1 MNQFNTFDNWK
12 RLIRYPAFALAAI
25 GLAQAAAAQDRFID
39 GFPDVP
45 YLDIIEVVLGDPMV
59 FDTASGTVAEV
70 SIQFS
75 VPAARVLDDYATALS
90 GLGWTC
96 TKTARQLSCLR
107 DTNIVQLAPAN
118 NGAEAVTFILRLE
131 PRQ

>member
-1 MNQFNTFDNWK
+1 MNHSNTPDNWK
-12 RLIRYPAFALAAI
+12 RLIRYPALALAAI
-25 GLAQAAAAQDRFID
+25 GLAHVATAQDRFID

-45 YLDIIEVVLGDPMV
+45 YLDIIEVVLGEPMV

-70 SIQFS
+70 NIQFS
-75 VPAARVLDDYATALS
+75 VPVAQVLDEYATALS

-107 DTNIVQLAPAN
+107 DTNIVQLTPAN
-118 NGAEAVTFILRLE
+118 AGAEAVTFILRLE
-131 PRQ
+131 PQ

>member
-1 MNQFNTFDNWK
+1 MPENWK
-12 RLIRYPAFALAAI
+12 RLIRYPVLALVAL
-25 GLAQAAAAQDRFID
+25 GLAHVAVAQDRFID

-45 YLDIIEVVLGDPMV
+45 YLDIIEVVLGEPMV

-75 VPAARVLDDYATALS
+75 APASTVLSEYGTALS

-107 DTNIVQLAPAN
+107 DTNIVQLTPTN
-118 NGAEAVTFILRLE
+118 TGGEAVTFILRLE